1 MNVKELIQ
9 LHKCAINN
17 RQQIKV
23 ADTCGCFYCKQIFY
37 AGDVTEW
44 TDDGNTAICPHCGV
58 DSVICNKKDY
68 VVTPEDL
75 ELLNKYYFKDT
86 PIIKK

>member
-1 MNVKELIQ
+1 MNIKELIK

-17 RQQIKV
+17 RQQIRV

-58 DSVICNKKDY
+58 DSVIVN
-68 VVTPEDL
+68 PSEEDL
-75 ELLNKYYFKDT
+75 DILHKHYFK
-86 PIIKK
+86 

>member
-1 MNVKELIQ
+1 MNVKELIK

-44 TDDGNTAICPHCGV
+44 TDDGNLH
-58 DSVICNKKDY
+58 KH
-68 VVTPEDL
+68 
-75 ELLNKYYFKDT
+75 YFK
-86 PIIKK
+86 